1 MKKIIITSFLS
12 LMIILGLSCKKEN
25 KNQQQTTAD
34 TVVNKQE
41 LNKTFYL
48 VPSPEDIFGFA
59 DEKSL
64 KYVPELINPES
75 NLSKYIDVKY
85 QEFNFGVYAADLAY
99 CAANSKNDETTK
111 YLNIVRKLSQ
121 SIGLSD
127 VFNESL
133 IYRIEHVAPVKDSL
147 IAISNDTYFDIL
159 RYLENNERDATLSI
173 MACGGWIESIYL
185 VINQTKYSKN
195 SKVIQKIADQKYIV
209 TNLWKLLEQNQQDK
223 NVLFIKNEFEKIYK
237 IYEKLEIKIDEKT
250 PTTAPNEKVIIVGG
264 NLKVEISDK
273 EYEEIKKYINEVR
286 NNLTLNNVSN

>member
-1 MKKIIITSFLS
+1 
-12 LMIILGLSCKKEN
+12 MIILGLSCKKEN
-25 KNQQQTTAD
+25 KNQQQNAD
-34 TVVNKQE
+34 TIVNKQE

-59 DEKSL
+59 DEKTL
-64 KYVPELINPES
+64 KFVSELLNPES
-75 NLSKYIDVKY
+75 NLNKYNEVKY

-99 CAANSKNDETTK
+99 CAASTKNDETTK

-133 IYRIEHVAPVKDSL
+133 IYRIEHISPIKDSL

-159 RYLENNERDATLSI
+159 RYLEKNQRDATLSI

-185 VINQTKYSKN
+185 VINQIKYSKE
-195 SKVIQKIADQKYIV
+195 SLIIQKIADQKYIV
-209 TNLWKLLEQNQQDK
+209 TNLWKLLEQNQQDQ
-223 NVLFIKNEFEKIYK
+223 NVQSIKNEFEKIYK
-237 IYEKLEIKIDEKT
+237 IYEVLEIKIDEKN
-250 PTTAPNEKVIIVGG
+250 PTTSQNDKIIIVGG
-264 NLKVEISDK
+264 NLKVEISENEFEDL
-273 EYEEIKKYINEVR
+273 KKYINEVR